1 MITARTAIELD
12 RALVGRRDLGVS
24 FVPTMGS
31 LHSGH
36 ASLVEAASKDS
47 GVVVASVFVNPTQ
60 FGQGEDFERYP
71 RDETRDALILEQSG
85 CDILFAPQ
93 VDEVYPTGFQTSV
106 SVSTDLTTVLCG
118 ASRGPEHF
126 TGVSTV
132 VARLFG
138 LVRPTCAYFGEKDWQ
153 QVAVIRAM
161 STDIFPSIEIRTGPT
176 IRDSDG
182 LALSSR
188 NAYLSEV
195 ERTVAAAVPRC
206 LEAMSSESL
215 KGTVDPE
222 ALITIG
228 EEILAADGLVPEY
241 LEIRDEHTLR
251 ETTHVDGNARVF
263 IAAPVGTTRLIDNAL
278 LLNSAA
284 HLTTK
289 SANRSTATGA
299 STAIAAATIG

>member
-1 MITARTAIELD
+1 MITVRTAVELD
-12 RALVGRRDLGVS
+12 RALARRRDLGIS
-24 FVPTMGS
+24 FVPTMGA

-36 ASLVEAASKDS
+36 SSLVKAASRDS
-47 GVVVASVFVNPTQ
+47 DVVVASVFVNPTQ
-60 FGQGEDFERYP
+60 FGPGEDFERYP
-71 RDETRDALILEQSG
+71 RDENRDALILEESG

-93 VDEVYPTGFQTSV
+93 SDEVYPTGFRTSV
-106 SVSTDLTTVLCG
+106 SVSADLTTVLCG
-118 ASRGPEHF
+118 SSRGPEHF

-138 LVRPTCAYFGEKDWQ
+138 LVRPTSAYFGEKDWQ

-161 STDIFPSIEIRTGPT
+161 SADIFPSIEIRTGPT

-195 ERTVAAAVPRC
+195 ERMVAAAVPRC
-206 LEAMSSESL
+206 LETMSREAL
-215 KGTVDPE
+215 KGTDDPK
-222 ALITIG
+222 ALIAIG
-228 EEILAADGLVPEY
+228 EKVLAADGLVPEY

-251 ETTHVDGNARVF
+251 ETTSLNGSSRVF
-263 IAAPVGTTRLIDNAL
+263 IAAPVGSTRLIDNVL
-278 LLNSAA
+278 LLDSAA

-289 SANRSTATGA
+289 STNSSTATGA
-299 STAIAAATIG
+299 STALAAATIG